1 MVKTKKNETTSTPTA
16 VIYLRVSTDQQARDG
31 IGLDA
36 QFARCEALAA
46 ARGLSVAGVFRDEGV
61 SGKAEL
67 RLRPGLQAAIAEC
80 KKTGA
85 VLLSYSVSRIARRQR
100 LLWDLLDPE
109 GGHRLAYISATE
121 PFDTSTPMG
130 RAMLG
135 MIGVWSQLEADL
147 VSERTK
153 DALAQAKARGT
164 RLGAPSTSTL
174 VTESAVERIDTLSA
188 AGFSLRQIADKLNV
202 EGVPTAKGVGQWW
215 PKTVRSVLLDLQVRR
230 VATLPRHSEDE
241 TP

>member
-1 MVKTKKNETTSTPTA
+1 MNA

-36 QFARCEALAA
+36 QYARCKAVAA
-46 ARGLSVAGVFRDEGV
+46 ARGLNLMGAFRDEGV

-80 KKTGA
+80 KKHDA
-85 VLLSYSVSRIARRQR
+85 VLIAYSVSRIARRQR
-100 LLWDLLDPE
+100 ILWDLLDPS
-109 GGHRLAYISATE
+109 GGCKLSFISATE

-135 MIGVWSQLEADL
+135 MIAVWSALEADL

-153 DALAQAKARGT
+153 DALAQARARGT

-174 VTESAVERIDTLSA
+174 VSDEVVARIAELEAAGHSLRAIADTLNA
-188 AGFSLRQIADKLNV
+188 
-202 EGVPTAKGVGQWW
+202 EGRPTAKGVGQWW
-215 PKTVRSVLLDLQVRR
+215 PKTVRSVLLDIQRKR
-230 VATLPRHSEDE
+230 IASQGSR
-241 TP
+241 